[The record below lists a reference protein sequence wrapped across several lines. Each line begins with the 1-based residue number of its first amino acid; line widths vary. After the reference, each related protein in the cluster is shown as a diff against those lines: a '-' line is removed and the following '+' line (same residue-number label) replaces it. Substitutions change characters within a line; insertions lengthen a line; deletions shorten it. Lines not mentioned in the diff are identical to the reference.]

1 MLEKNIGKRLCKMT
15 KIKQHPWL
23 NNFSWDTLYSMEMQ
37 PPQLPRIKQKDDNYE
52 RVPFL
57 TYLKVLLNL

>member
-1 MLEKNIGKRLCKMT
+1 MT